1 MALRLD
7 EDRPARAETAEGV
20 VEPAGDGDQFGRH
33 GAVEVGTAK
42 ARGAL
47 EAAVLVEDDA
57 LADERGPG
65 QEVREA
71 G

>member
-1 MALRLD
+1 LRFD
-7 EDRPARAETAEGV
+7 ENRPPRSESAEGV
-20 VEPAGDGDQFGRH
+20 VDPAGDGNEFGRH
-33 GAVEVGTAK
+33 CGVEVGTAK
-42 ARGAL
+42 TGGAL

-65 QEVREA
+65 QEIGET